1 MPTANL
7 TTASTYACIL
17 GESPVRLWGLT
28 SHERLRRQ
36 LQNAGVERLVEAST
50 EPPSGGSVL
59 FFRADHLF
67 DSRIV
72 QDLLHTDDVLL
83 RSEQGLPVA
92 AHVASRQAASVRAH
106 LEKGTPL
113 DLVGLRVETPETLSA
128 AYVEKLLKSE
138 PAAVLAITPE
148 RRPALE
154 RHLFDG
160 SYKGVTDLVTKWV
173 WPRPARWVTGVCA
186 RRGIPP
192 NAVTSV
198 SLLLVIAATWL
209 FAVGSFA
216 VGLLLAWTMTFLDT
230 VDGKLARVTLASTKF
245 GHVLDHGLDIIHPPF
260 WYIAWGYGL
269 TALSPMVASP
279 GLPVLFGLIVGG
291 YIVGRLVEGVFDF
304 WLGRFPIFSWRPID
318 SYFRLVTARR
328 NPNLILLTVGWVV
341 GRPDLGLFAVAV
353 WTVAC
358 SVFLLM
364 RLLIATYRRARFGA
378 LRPWLED
385 LRKEPL
391 DVSPLARPFARQTTV
406 RNE

>member
-1 MPTANL
+1 
-7 TTASTYACIL
+7 
-17 GESPVRLWGLT
+17 
-28 SHERLRRQ
+28 
-36 LQNAGVERLVEAST
+36 
-50 EPPSGGSVL
+50 
-59 FFRADHLF
+59 
-67 DSRIV
+67 
-72 QDLLHTDDVLL
+72 
-83 RSEQGLPVA
+83 
-92 AHVASRQAASVRAH
+92 
-106 LEKGTPL
+106 
-113 DLVGLRVETPETLSA
+113 
-128 AYVEKLLKSE
+128 VEKLLKSE